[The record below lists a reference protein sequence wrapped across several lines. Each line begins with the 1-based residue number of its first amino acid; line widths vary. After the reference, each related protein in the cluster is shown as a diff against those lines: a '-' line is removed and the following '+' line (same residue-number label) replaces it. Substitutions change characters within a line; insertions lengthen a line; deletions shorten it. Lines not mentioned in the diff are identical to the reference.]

1 MKFTRIPV
9 TRSHADDGV
18 PHLSSGLSPPRSPKM
33 AGMEEQE
40 LADVAARLY
49 ALPFDEFVSAR
60 TAAAKTAAGESNRPL
75 AQAIKALPKP
85 SVAAWAINMLA
96 HHRPEAL
103 QELRN
108 LGETMQGAQAALD
121 AAALRELS
129 RERRKLLAGA
139 VDAARLAAEKQGRA
153 ISGAVASE
161 VEETLRAATAD
172 AAAAVAVQSGL
183 LLRVLTADGVDSVDL
198 NGAVAVP
205 AALGAVPEAPRATR
219 VSADTPAAR
228 LSAKQPTTRGGGT
241 GPPAK
246 AGRARSTETRAKA
259 GRRPPDTPEKPRLQA
274 VRRTPRPAS
283 PSLLDKALAALAEA
297 EEAAA
302 TAAREAKERDEA
314 LEEATAEFTRLSAE
328 VRETRQLLTALE
340 DALNA
345 FRKDRETAAAEAKQA
360 ARAADKSQR
369 TAMLAKER
377 VLRLRNTPD

>member
-1 MKFTRIPV
+1 
-9 TRSHADDGV
+9 
-18 PHLSSGLSPPRSPKM
+18 
-33 AGMEEQE
+33 MEDQE
-40 LADVAARLY
+40 LADVAGRLY

-60 TAAAKTAAGESNRPL
+60 TAAAKEAAAESNRSL

-103 QELRN
+103 QELRK

-139 VDAARLAAEKQGRA
+139 VDAARLAAEKQGRP

-161 VEETLRAATAD
+161 VEESLRAATAD
-172 AAAAVAVQSGL
+172 AAAAVAVQSGR
-183 LLRVLTADGVDSVDL
+183 LLRVLTADGVDTVDL
-198 NGAVAVP
+198 DGAVAVP
-205 AALGAVPEAPRATR
+205 AALGAVPAAPRATR
-219 VSADTPAAR
+219 FSADRPA
-228 LSAKQPTTRGGGT
+228 TRVSPA
-241 GPPAK
+241 PPAK
-246 AGRARSTETRAKA
+246 AGRAGNTETGVKA
-259 GRRPPDTPEKPRLQA
+259 RRREPPETSEKPRLQA
-274 VRRTPRPAS
+274 VRPTPRPTS

-302 TAAREAKERDEA
+302 TAAREAQERDEA
-314 LEEATAEFTRLSAE
+314 LEEATAEFTRLAAE

-340 DALNA
+340 DSLNTL
-345 FRKDRETAAAEAKQA
+345 RKDRETAAAEAKQA

>member
-1 MKFTRIPV
+1 
-9 TRSHADDGV
+9 
-18 PHLSSGLSPPRSPKM
+18 M
-33 AGMEEQE
+33 AGMEDQE
-40 LADVAARLY
+40 LADVAGRLY

-60 TAAAKTAAGESNRPL
+60 TAAAKTAAAVSNRPL

-96 HHRPEAL
+96 HHQPEAL

-121 AAALRELS
+121 AAALRELA

-139 VDAARLAAEKQGRA
+139 VDAARLAAEKQGRP
-153 ISGAVASE
+153 ISGPVASE

-172 AAAAVAVQSGL
+172 PAAAVAVQSGR
-183 LLRVLTADGVDSVDL
+183 LLRVLTADGVDTVDL
-198 NGAVAVP
+198 DGAVAVP
-205 AALGAVPEAPRATR
+205 AALGTVPAAPSATRFSADRPATR
-219 VSADTPAAR
+219 VSTA
-228 LSAKQPTTRGGGT
+228 
-241 GPPAK
+241 PPAK
-246 AGRARSTETRAKA
+246 AGRAGNTETGVKA
-259 GRRPPDTPEKPRLQA
+259 RRRQPPETSEKPRLQA
-274 VRRTPRPAS
+274 VRPTPRPTS

-302 TAAREAKERDEA
+302 TAVREAQERDEA
-314 LEEATAEFTRLSAE
+314 LQEATAEFTRLAAE

-340 DALNA
+340 DSLNTL
-345 FRKDRETAAAEAKQA
+345 RKDRETAAAEAKQA

>member
-1 MKFTRIPV
+1 
-9 TRSHADDGV
+9 
-18 PHLSSGLSPPRSPKM
+18 M

-96 HHRPEAL
+96 HHQPAAL

-129 RERRKLLAGA
+129 RERRKLLVGA
-139 VDAARLAAEKQGRA
+139 VDAARLAAEKKGRA

-172 AAAAVAVQSGL
+172 TAAAVAVQSGL

-205 AALGAVPEAPRATR
+205 AALGAVPEAPHATR
-219 VSADTPAAR
+219 VSAEAPAAS
-228 LSAKQPTTRGGGT
+228 LGAKQPATFGGGT
-241 GPPAK
+241 GPSAK
-246 AGRARSTETRAKA
+246 AGRAGSTKTGVTA
-259 GRRPPDTPEKPRLQA
+259 RRRQPPDTPEKPRLQA
-274 VRRTPRPAS
+274 VRQTPRPAS

-302 TAAREAKERDEA
+302 TAAREAQERDEA

-345 FRKDRETAAAEAKQA
+345 VRKDRETAAAEAKQA
-360 ARAADKSQR
+360 ARAAEKSQR

>member
-1 MKFTRIPV
+1 
-9 TRSHADDGV
+9 
-18 PHLSSGLSPPRSPKM
+18 
-33 AGMEEQE
+33 MEEQE
-40 LADVAARLY
+40 LADVAGRLY
-49 ALPFDEFVSAR
+49 ALPFDEFVNAR
-60 TAAAKTAAGESNRPL
+60 TAAAKTAAAESNRPL

-96 HHRPEAL
+96 HHQPEAL

-139 VDAARLAAEKQGRA
+139 LDAARLAAEKQGRP
-153 ISGAVASE
+153 ISGPVASE

-172 AAAAVAVQSGL
+172 AAAAVAVQSGR
-183 LLRVLTADGVDSVDL
+183 LLRVLTADGVDTVDL
-198 NGAVAVP
+198 DGAVAVP
-205 AALGAVPEAPRATR
+205 TALGAVPAAPRATR
-219 VSADTPAAR
+219 ISADRPATP
-228 LSAKQPTTRGGGT
+228 LSTA
-241 GPPAK
+241 PPAK
-246 AGRARSTETRAKA
+246 AGRAGTIQTGVKATRRQPPETS
-259 GRRPPDTPEKPRLQA
+259 EKPRLQA
-274 VRRTPRPAS
+274 VRPTPRPTS

-297 EEAAA
+297 EESAA
-302 TAAREAKERDEA
+302 TAAREAQEREEA
-314 LEEATAEFTRLSAE
+314 LEEATAEFTRLAAE

-340 DALNA
+340 DSLNTL
-345 FRKDRETAAAEAKQA
+345 RKDRETAAAEAKQA